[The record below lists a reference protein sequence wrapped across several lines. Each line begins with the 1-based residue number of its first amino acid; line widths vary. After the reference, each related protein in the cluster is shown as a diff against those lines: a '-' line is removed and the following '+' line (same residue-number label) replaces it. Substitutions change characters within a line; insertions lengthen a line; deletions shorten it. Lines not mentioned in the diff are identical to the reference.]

1 MLLWK
6 LSFINSIFYL
16 LQIFRN
22 EMAELPRMWRAW
34 DFALLRPLAVRVS
47 WMMRLLG
54 QRQRTSLLVAQQVA
68 WASCLSQRF
77 RLPFKSQGLL
87 PMHRVSWPNCWG
99 TLHWGDPNAW
109 SWLQTETLS
118 SLYWTVSKSAL
129 CSGGRRLFYIPKMV
143 DMQIFFKRVS
153 RKSPKVI

>member
-1 MLLWK
+1 MAIYHRCYWLNVKNCEGSKMWPLFQAYKYHDTVLWK
-6 LSFINSIFYL
+6 L
-16 LQIFRN
+16 
-22 EMAELPRMWRAW
+22 AEGT
-34 DFALLRPLAVRVS
+34 
-47 WMMRLLG
+47 RLLG

-68 WASCLSQRF
+68 WASCLSQWF

-118 SLYWTVSKSAL
+118 WLYWTVSKSAL